1 MLLFVIAMSIA
12 ISCSIL
18 GDFFVQQGATAA
30 KSSTNT
36 SFLGRFFNVFRHR
49 KMLIAVGLLTCH
61 FAGYTL
67 AMRLAPV
74 TVVVPLM
81 SCTYIVNIFLAR
93 TVLHEQVTRL
103 RWAGV
108 AVIVFGVIVLGI
120 WS

>member
-1 MLLFVIAMSIA
+1 MLLFLVAMSVA

-18 GDFFVQQGATAA
+18 GDFFVQQGATAV
-30 KSSTNT
+30 KSSNAC
-36 SFLGRFFNVFRHR
+36 SFCGIFRHR
-49 KMLIAVGLLTCH
+49 KMLFGVGLLTCH

-67 AMRLAPV
+67 AMRLAPI

-81 SCTYIVNIFLAR
+81 SCTYIVNIALAR
-93 TVLHEQVTRL
+93 TVLQERVTRL

>member
-1 MLLFVIAMSIA
+1 MFLFVIAMGVA

-18 GDFFVQQGATAA
+18 GDFFVQQATTAV
-30 KSSTNT
+30 KTSNT
-36 SFLGRFFNVFRHR
+36 SSFNRIFSVFRHR
-49 KMLIAVGLLTCH
+49 KMLLAVGLLTCH

-67 AMRLAPV
+67 AMRLAPI

-81 SCTYIVNIFLAR
+81 SCTYIVNIMLAR
-93 TVLHEQVTRL
+93 TVLQERVSKL

-108 AVIVFGVIVLGI
+108 AVIVFGVVVLGI